1 MLFSNNQLFLIL
13 IKIELY
19 KLILSC
25 TESGSLCV
33 EIMYY
38 IYNSTNFNTII
49 HKTTLKSKIK
59 IPYEKNY
66 TFFTKYMK
74 YLNKIFTKSEK
85 DDEND
90 VIIIK
95 INPGWKQY

>member
-1 MLFSNNQLFLIL
+1 
-13 IKIELY
+13 
-19 KLILSC
+19 
-25 TESGSLCV
+25 
-33 EIMYY
+33 MY
-38 IYNSTNFNTII
+38 YNSTNFNTII

-74 YLNKIFTKSEK
+74 YINKIFTKSEK
-85 DDEND
+85 DDDEND

-95 INPGWKQY
+95 LNPGWIK